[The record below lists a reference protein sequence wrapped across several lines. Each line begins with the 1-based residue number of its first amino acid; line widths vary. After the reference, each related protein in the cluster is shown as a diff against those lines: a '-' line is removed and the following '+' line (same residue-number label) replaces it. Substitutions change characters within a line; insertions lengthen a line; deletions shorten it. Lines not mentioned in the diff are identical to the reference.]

1 LVIGES
7 APFQAEVR
15 SPELPGPPEY
25 VARVLAHMLL
35 EPTSCSAPRNSSR
48 GMPSLVYGCGN
59 FCILTLLLLSPDP
72 STRCHRRRRPPTR
85 CRYRAGWPV
94 WKSHS
99 GSSRAARR
107 LLVFWGVLV
116 ENPQAIHPLSP
127 AWPSRSDGFG
137 RLLGSTCTWY
147 IAISDKK
154 LSYLVHTDPPFSNP
168 HHVPTTS
175 RRYLG
180 PLSLVMCASCKP

>member
-1 LVIGES
+1 VHRGRFRWGVAGAEEEES
-7 APFQAEVR
+7 TRPTAAGACRPWFMVMVTSVS
-15 SPELPGPPEY
+15 SP
-25 VARVLAHMLL
+25 
-35 EPTSCSAPRNSSR
+35 S
-48 GMPSLVYGCGN
+48 
-59 FCILTLLLLSPDP
+59 P

-175 RRYLG
+175 SWLVCVWVQTVPRSPFSCDMCKLQAVRRKNIFL
-180 PLSLVMCASCKP
+180 